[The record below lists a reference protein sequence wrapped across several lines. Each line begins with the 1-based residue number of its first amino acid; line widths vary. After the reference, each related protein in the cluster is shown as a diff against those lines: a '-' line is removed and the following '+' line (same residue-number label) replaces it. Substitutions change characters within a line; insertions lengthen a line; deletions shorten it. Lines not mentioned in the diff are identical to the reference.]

1 MSEDEIN
8 TQASKFYDMFE
19 EEGDEASFW
28 EEYEDY
34 MKSYI
39 TDYTNTE

>member
-8 TQASKFYDMFE
+8 AQASKFYDMFE

-28 EEYEDY
+28 EEYEEWMRDY
-34 MKSYI
+34 NG
-39 TDYTNTE
+39 DD